1 MTGSSEKAVRQCA
14 KPEYPDNKI
23 PKKQPRA
30 PAIGK
35 IIIKGDQNMQ
45 KRCRKKT
52 LSFILCIT
60 LIVAIAMCTAGCN
73 DKPGE
78 KVPAGTETDVSS
90 DVTTLGEGEK
100 KFDFTVVDAD
110 GNETEFE
117 IHTDKETVGEALAE
131 LGVIEGE
138 DSEYGLFV
146 KTVNGVTVDFEKDGK
161 YWAFY
166 INGEYAESG
175 VDTVAVTEGD
185 SYSFKA
191 E

>member
-1 MTGSSEKAVRQCA
+1 MKT
-14 KPEYPDNKI
+14 NFL
-23 PKKQPRA
+23 KKH
-30 PAIGK
+30 
-35 IIIKGDQNMQ
+35 
-45 KRCRKKT
+45 
-52 LSFILCIT
+52 LSFVLCMV
-60 LIVAIAMCTAGCN
+60 LIVAMALSASGCN
-73 DKPGE
+73 GNTDKEAGSASTIE
-78 KVPAGTETDVSS
+78 KEAPSESTAEKETSS
-90 DVTTLGEGEK
+90 ESAAEKEPDAQTDGQVVGEGDTQ
-100 KFDFTVVDAD
+100 FDFSVVDQD
-110 GNETEFE
+110 GSETHFE